1 MTGLP
6 AIWLQAAFLLGTPP
20 VDLAIKVDHFGY
32 RPAAAKVAVVSADP
46 GGAVEVRTTA
56 GATVLAIPSQGGSI
70 LHKGE
75 DGAPSGDE
83 IWWVDFSPLQATG
96 EYYLY
101 SPALGGRSYLFRIAE
116 DVYWEPLRA
125 AFGTFYRQ
133 RCNTP
138 KEAPW
143 AGDWSDAAGCHPGD
157 AAVGPAAGHA
167 NHGALDLTGGWHDAG
182 DYNKYVWSATSTAVL
197 ALLQAWEQRPELF
210 ADGTMP
216 IPEAGNGFSD
226 LLDEVRWELDWM
238 LRMQLPDGSVLSQ
251 MHVDGFAS
259 ASPPSA
265 DTNVRF
271 YHDPS
276 LESGAVFAGT
286 CARAARAFAAAGQ
299 TAYAA
304 TLEQAALAAWQW
316 LQGEGD
322 AEVKVW
328 AAAEL
333 FRLRPDLTAARDY
346 VDGFYPNQWSGRFFN
361 PARYDTHAALSYLAA
376 PGATPGVGANMRASV
391 GAQVDYIFA
400 NDDLYRNG
408 MPDWSY
414 YWGSNSIR
422 AWYGLFLLEAA
433 DLGETG
439 GHAVAAA
446 RAHAE
451 DFLHFFHGQNALSM
465 LYLTNMAAHG
475 GEHSSFQL
483 YHAWFGDSTSPSSSA
498 LYIGKPAATM
508 EPAYPYFDGV
518 DNHGISDDK
527 VSTLGPAPG
536 LVPGGPN
543 KDYGGDAIP
552 PLGSIFYNRFYR
564 DWNDQ
569 TVWTARTW
577 EITENSIGYQ
587 GPYVALAA
595 RFAARSDAALFSDDF
610 ESGDTGAWDQTQGEQ

>member
-1 MTGLP
+1 MNVIP
-6 AIWLQAAFLLGTPP
+6 ALLVQLAVATGTPP
-20 VDLAIKVDHFGY
+20 VSPAVKVDHFGY
-32 RPAAAKVAVVSADP
+32 RPTAAKIAIFNADP
-46 GGAVEVRTTA
+46 GASVEIRSAA
-56 GATVLAIPSQGGSI
+56 GVTVLTVPGGGGSI
-70 LHKGE
+70 AYRGE
-75 DGAPSGDE
+75 DGPPSGDE
-83 IWWVDFSPLQATG
+83 VWWVDFSPLAAPG
-96 EYYLY
+96 EYYVY
-101 SPALGGRSYLFRIAE
+101 SPRLGGRSYLFRIAD

-125 AFGTFYRQ
+125 AFGAFYLQ

-138 KEAPW
+138 KEAVW
-143 AGDWSDAAGCHPGD
+143 AGAWADPDSCHDSDVS
-157 AAVGPAAGHA
+157 VGPAPGHQD
-167 NHGALDLTGGWHDAG
+167 HGLLDLRGGWHDAG

-197 ALLQAWEQRPELF
+197 GLLRAWEDRPELF

-216 IPEAGNGFSD
+216 VPEAGNGVPD

-238 LRMQLPDGSVLSQ
+238 LAMQLPDGSVLSQ

-265 DTNVRF
+265 DTNVRL
-271 YHDPS
+271 YHDPT
-276 LESGAVFAGT
+276 LESGSVFTGT
-286 CARAARAFAAAGQ
+286 CALASRVYAAAGL
-299 TAYAA
+299 ASYAA
-304 TLEQAALAAWQW
+304 TLKSAALDAWTW
-316 LQGEGD
+316 LQGQGD
-322 AEVKVW
+322 SEEKVW

-333 FRLRPDLTAARDY
+333 FRMDPALTAARDY
-346 VDGFYPNQWSGRFFN
+346 VDGFYPSQWSGRFFN
-361 PARYDTHAALSYLAA
+361 PARYDTHAAITYIVSS
-376 PGATPGVGANMRASV
+376 GASPAVVANMRASV
-391 GAQVDYIFA
+391 GAQVDYIFD

-422 AWYGLFLLEAA
+422 AWYGLFLLDAA
-433 DLGETG
+433 TLGETG
-439 GHAVAAA
+439 GHAGAETL
-446 RAHAE
+446 AHAE
-451 DFLHFFHGQNALSM
+451 DFLHFFHGQNTLSM
-465 LYLTNMAAHG
+465 LYLTNMAARG

-483 YHAWFGDSTSPSSSA
+483 YHAWFGDSNSSSSSA
-498 LYIGKPAATM
+498 LYIGKPPGIV

-543 KDYGGDAIP
+543 KDYGGDASP
-552 PLGSIFYNRFYR
+552 PLGSTYYNRFYR

-595 RFAARSDAALFSDDF
+595 HFAALPDVDLFSDGF
-610 ESGDTGAWDQTQGEQ
+610 ESGTTSAWSQVVP